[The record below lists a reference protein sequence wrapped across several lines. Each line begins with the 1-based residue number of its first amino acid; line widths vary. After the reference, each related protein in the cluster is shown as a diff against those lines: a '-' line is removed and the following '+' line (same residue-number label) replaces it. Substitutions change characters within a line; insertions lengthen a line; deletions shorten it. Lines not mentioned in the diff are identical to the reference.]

1 MTTATKK
8 NGKKNSNSDTQF
20 EDAAQG
26 DAPAQEQPK
35 PVSLAKPNIDPEV
48 TREQLQ
54 GQLNYAQKI
63 INVLQ
68 GKVNEL
74 NGKMVQ
80 LEAQLLV
87 ANEDRENILKQVETM
102 GITPQ

>member
-8 NGKKNSNSDTQF
+8 NGKKNGNGDKQF

-26 DAPAQEQPK
+26 DTPAQEQPK
-35 PVSLAKPNIDPEV
+35 PVPLAKPNIDPEV

-68 GKVNEL
+68 SKLNEL
-74 NGKMVQ
+74 NGKQVQ
-80 LEAQLLV
+80 LEAQLLI
-87 ANEDRENILKQVETM
+87 ANEAKTSQ
-102 GITPQ
+102 

>member
-8 NGKKNSNSDTQF
+8 NGKKNGNADKQF
-20 EDAAQG
+20 EEAAQG
-26 DAPAQEQPK
+26 DSPEQPN
-35 PVSLAKPNIDPEV
+35 PVSLAQPNIDPEI

>member
-1 MTTATKK
+1 M
-8 NGKKNSNSDTQF
+8 
-20 EDAAQG
+20 AQ
-26 DAPAQEQPK
+26 
-35 PVSLAKPNIDPEV
+35 PNIDPEI

>member
-8 NGKKNSNSDTQF
+8 NGKKNGNGDKQF

-26 DAPAQEQPK
+26 DTPTPEQPK
-35 PVSLAKPNIDPEV
+35 PVPLAKPNIDPEV

-68 GKVNEL
+68 GKVNDL

>member
-8 NGKKNSNSDTQF
+8 NGKKNGNGDKLF
-20 EDAAQG
+20 EEAAQG
-26 DAPAQEQPK
+26 DTPAPEQPK
-35 PVSLAKPNIDPEV
+35 PVPLAQPNIDPEI

-68 GKVNEL
+68 GKVNDL